1 MIRGS
6 QNSCFSG
13 FPVET
18 LLPYHGEFMIEGEA
32 VITQHLREKLVAAD
46 DIDAAL
52 EESLTTTWDAKVYS
66 WDNSKYPFNEWI
78 LNRIRGMGYKLDDLS
93 NLHEAVPL
101 NETYKVT
108 KQLCADTNLP
118 EFRRMLNRFVREVI
132 VPQGKLQL
140 PVAVQRF
147 MNVRIML
154 PTTPEL
160 FFPFHTGLLYGHG
173 IASRSIWM
181 PFVDVTA
188 DEDRSRS
195 MQILSIKKSREL
207 IQYAID
213 NRLNIDEMTEVFGT
227 ESWQIKAGP
236 GSACFFTQENIHGSG
251 RPNITGKTRVSMD
264 FRVAEGIYG
273 DYLGRKIPAGYF
285 HLIPDT
291 EAEEEK
297 LLSAQPDREKGF
309 ANGKPNIFYVANNTA
324 STYGIPVHLQ
334 RYMLVDYCKKKNL
347 EFDYELFDL
356 EDMTHLPTLRFL
368 VEKRVCNIVM
378 YSIFAL
384 PEEEGYRNELL
395 ETAVK
400 RGSVIHFVNEDLQ
413 LTSAE
418 DLKTIKKYLE
428 FSKYG
433 KSRLPI
439 GLPLTASSKLFFDK
453 WAGSLAQYG
462 RRLRK

>member
-1 MIRGS
+1 M
-6 QNSCFSG
+6 
-13 FPVET
+13 
-18 LLPYHGEFMIEGEA
+18 
-32 VITQHLREKLVAAD
+32 TQHITDPLVAAN

-52 EESLTTTWDAKVYS
+52 ELSLTTVWDAKVYS
-66 WDNSKYPFNEWI
+66 WENSKYPFNQWI
-78 LNRIRGMGYKLDDLS
+78 LNRIRGMGYDLNDLS
-93 NLHEAVPL
+93 YLHETVPL
-101 NETYKVT
+101 SEVYTVT

-118 EFRRMLNRFVREVI
+118 EFRRMLNRFVREQV
-132 VPQGKLQL
+132 VTQGKLRL

-160 FFPFHTGLLYGHG
+160 FFPYHTGLLYGHG
-173 IASRSIWM
+173 IASRSMWL

-195 MQILSIKKSREL
+195 MQIIGIKRSREL
-207 IQYAID
+207 IKQAIE
-213 NRLNIDEMTEVFGT
+213 NRLNMHQMTELFAK

-236 GSACFFTQENIHGSG
+236 GSGCFFTQENIHGSG
-251 RPNITGKTRVSMD
+251 RPNTTGRTRVSMD
-264 FRVAEGIYG
+264 FRIAEGIYG

-291 EAEEEK
+291 EEEEDA
-297 LLSAQPDREKGF
+297 LAARRPREKAF

-334 RYMLVDYCKKKNL
+334 RYMLVDYSKKKNL
-347 EFDYELFDL
+347 EFNYELFDL
-356 EDMTHLPTLRFL
+356 EDMMHLPTLWHL
-368 VEKRVCNIVM
+368 VNDRECNIIM

-384 PEEEGYRNELL
+384 PEDENDRNQML

-400 RGSVIHFVNEDLQ
+400 RGGVIHFVNEDLQ
-413 LTSAE
+413 LTNAD
-418 DLKTIKKYLE
+418 DLKEIKKYLE

-439 GLPLTASSKLFFDK
+439 GLPLSGLSKSYFDK
-453 WAGSLAQYG
+453 WSASLAG
-462 RRLRK
+462 

>member
-1 MIRGS
+1 M
-6 QNSCFSG
+6 
-13 FPVET
+13 
-18 LLPYHGEFMIEGEA
+18 
-32 VITQHLREKLVAAD
+32 TQHLREKLVAAD

-52 EESLTTTWDAKVYS
+52 EDSLTTTWDAKVYS

-78 LNRIRGMGYKLDDLS
+78 LNRVHGMGYKLDDLS
-93 NLHEAVPL
+93 YLHEAVPL
-101 NETYKVT
+101 DETYKVT

-118 EFRRMLNRFVREVI
+118 EFRRMLNRFVREVV
-132 VPQGKLQL
+132 VPQGKLRL

-195 MQILSIKKSREL
+195 MQILSIAKSREL

-213 NRLNIDEMTEVFGT
+213 NRLRMDEMTQVFGK

-251 RPNITGKTRVSMD
+251 RPNTTGKTRVSMD
-264 FRVAEGIYG
+264 FRIAEGIYG

-291 EAEEEK
+291 EEEEDHE
-297 LLSAQPDREKGF
+297 SAARLAREEAF
-309 ANGKPNIFYVANNTA
+309 DNGKQNIFYVANNTA

-334 RYMLVDYCKKKNL
+334 RYMLVDYCNKRDLK
-347 EFDYELFDL
+347 FDYELFDL
-356 EDMTHLPTLRFL
+356 EDMTHLPTLWHL
-368 VEKRVCNIVM
+368 VEERDCNIVM

-384 PEEEGYRNELL
+384 PEEENDRNRMLD
-395 ETAVK
+395 TAVK

-413 LTSAE
+413 LTGAE

-439 GLPLTASSKLFFDK
+439 GLPLTASSKLYFDK

-462 RRLRK
+462 SLAE

>member
-1 MIRGS
+1 M
-6 QNSCFSG
+6 
-13 FPVET
+13 
-18 LLPYHGEFMIEGEA
+18 
-32 VITQHLREKLVAAD
+32 TQHITEPLVAAN

-52 EESLTTTWDAKVYS
+52 ELSLTTVWDAKVYS

-78 LNRIRGMGYKLDDLS
+78 LNRIRGMGYALNDLS
-93 NLHEAVPL
+93 YLHEIVPL
-101 NETYKVT
+101 SEVYTVT

-118 EFRRMLNRFVREVI
+118 EFRRMLNRFVREQV
-132 VPQGKLQL
+132 VTQGKLRL

-160 FFPFHTGLLYGHG
+160 FFPYHTGLLYGHG
-173 IASRSIWM
+173 IASRSMWL

-195 MQILSIKKSREL
+195 MQIIGIKRSREL
-207 IQYAID
+207 IKQAIE
-213 NRLNIDEMTEVFGT
+213 NRLNMHQMTELFAK

-236 GSACFFTQENIHGSG
+236 GSGCFFTQENIHGSG
-251 RPNITGKTRVSMD
+251 RPNDTGKTRVSMD
-264 FRVAEGIYG
+264 FRIAEGIYG

-291 EAEEEK
+291 EEEEEA
-297 LLSAQPDREKGF
+297 LAARPPREKAF

-334 RYMLVDYCKKKNL
+334 RYMLVDYSKKKNL
-347 EFDYELFDL
+347 EFNYELFDL
-356 EDMTHLPTLRFL
+356 EDMMHLPTLWHL
-368 VEKRVCNIVM
+368 VQDRECNIIM

-384 PEEEGYRNELL
+384 PEDENDRNRML

-400 RGSVIHFVNEDLQ
+400 RGGVIHFVNEDLQ
-413 LTSAE
+413 LANGD
-418 DLKTIKKYLE
+418 DLKEIKKYLE

-439 GLPLTASSKLFFDK
+439 GLPLSGLSKSYFDK
-453 WAGSLAQYG
+453 WSASLAG
-462 RRLRK
+462 

>member
-1 MIRGS
+1 MTEHI
-6 QNSCFSG
+6 
-13 FPVET
+13 
-18 LLPYHGEFMIEGEA
+18 
-32 VITQHLREKLVAAD
+32 REKLVAAN

-52 EESLTTTWDAKVYS
+52 EESLTTVWDAKVYS
-66 WDNSKYPFNEWI
+66 WDNSKYPFDEWI
-78 LNRIRGMGYKLDDLS
+78 LNRIRGMGYKLEDLS
-93 NLHEAVPL
+93 YLHEAVPL
-101 NETYKVT
+101 NETYRVT

-132 VPQGKLQL
+132 IPQGKLQL

-181 PFVDVTA
+181 PFCDVTK

-207 IQYAID
+207 IQTAID
-213 NRLNIDEMTEVFGT
+213 KRLSMDEMTELFGK
-227 ESWQIKAGP
+227 ESFQIKAGP

-251 RPNITGKTRVSMD
+251 RPNTTGKTRVSMD

-291 EAEEEK
+291 EEEEER
-297 LLSAQPDREKGF
+297 LAAQPRSPDAF
-309 ANGKPNIFYVANNTA
+309 FNGKNNIFYVANNTA

-334 RYMLVDYCKKKNL
+334 RYMLVDYCNKKKL

-356 EDMTHLPTLRFL
+356 EDMTHLPTLKYL
-368 VEKRVCNIVM
+368 VTQRECNIVM

-384 PEEEGYRNELL
+384 PEDESYRNELL

-400 RGSVIHFVNEDLQ
+400 RGCIIHFVNEDLQ
-413 LTSAE
+413 LANAD

-428 FSKYG
+428 FAKYG

-439 GLPLTASSKLFFDK
+439 GLPLTGASKLFFDK

-462 RRLRK
+462 

>member
-1 MIRGS
+1 M
-6 QNSCFSG
+6 
-13 FPVET
+13 
-18 LLPYHGEFMIEGEA
+18 
-32 VITQHLREKLVAAD
+32 TQHFSKTLVAAN
-46 DIDAAL
+46 DIDAEL
-52 EESLTTTWDAKVYS
+52 ERSLTTVWDAKVYS

-78 LNRIRGMGYKLDDLS
+78 LNRVRGMGYDLHDLS
-93 NLHEAVPL
+93 YLHEVVPL
-101 NETYKVT
+101 KEVYTVT

-118 EFRRMLNRFVREVI
+118 EFRRMLNRFVREVV
-132 VPQGKLQL
+132 VPKGELRL

-195 MQILSIKKSREL
+195 MQILGIKRSREL
-207 IQYAID
+207 IKYAIEQ
-213 NRLNIDEMTEVFGT
+213 RLSMAEMTEVFGK

-251 RPNITGKTRVSMD
+251 RPNTSGKTRVSMD
-264 FRVAEGIYG
+264 FRISEGIYG

-291 EAEEEK
+291 EEEEEA
-297 LLSAQPDREKGF
+297 LAARPPREKAF
-309 ANGKPNIFYVANNTA
+309 ANGRQNIFYVANNTA
-324 STYGIPVHLQ
+324 ATYSIPVHLQ

-347 EFDYELFDL
+347 NFDYELFDL
-356 EDMTHLPTLRFL
+356 EDMTHLPTLRHL
-368 VEKRVCNIVM
+368 VKDRQANIIM

-384 PEEEGYRNELL
+384 PEDENDRKWLL
-395 ETAVK
+395 EIAV
-400 RGSVIHFVNEDLQ
+400 N
-413 LTSAE
+413 
-418 DLKTIKKYLE
+418 
-428 FSKYG
+428 
-433 KSRLPI
+433 
-439 GLPLTASSKLFFDK
+439 
-453 WAGSLAQYG
+453 
-462 RRLRK
+462 

>member
-1 MIRGS
+1 M
-6 QNSCFSG
+6 
-13 FPVET
+13 
-18 LLPYHGEFMIEGEA
+18 
-32 VITQHLREKLVAAD
+32 TQHITDPLVAAN

-52 EESLTTTWDAKVYS
+52 ELSLTTVWDAKVYS
-66 WDNSKYPFNEWI
+66 WENSKYPFNQWI
-78 LNRIRGMGYKLDDLS
+78 LNRIRGMGYDLNDLS
-93 NLHEAVPL
+93 YLHEAVPL
-101 NETYKVT
+101 SEVYTVT

-118 EFRRMLNRFVREVI
+118 EFRRMLNRFVREQV
-132 VPQGKLQL
+132 VTQGKLRL

-160 FFPFHTGLLYGHG
+160 FFPYHTGLLYGHG
-173 IASRSIWM
+173 IASRSMWL

-195 MQILSIKKSREL
+195 MQIIGIKRSREL
-207 IQYAID
+207 IKQAIE
-213 NRLNIDEMTEVFGT
+213 NRLNMQQMTELFAK

-236 GSACFFTQENIHGSG
+236 GSGCFFTQENIHGSG
-251 RPNITGKTRVSMD
+251 RPNTTGRTRVSMD
-264 FRVAEGIYG
+264 FRIAEGIYG

-291 EAEEEK
+291 EEEEDA
-297 LLSAQPDREKGF
+297 LAARRPREKAF

-334 RYMLVDYCKKKNL
+334 RYMLVDYSKKKNL
-347 EFDYELFDL
+347 EFNYELFDL
-356 EDMTHLPTLRFL
+356 EDMMHLPTLWHL
-368 VEKRVCNIVM
+368 VNDRECNIIM

-384 PEEEGYRNELL
+384 PEDENDRNQML

-400 RGSVIHFVNEDLQ
+400 RGGVIHFVNEDLQ
-413 LTSAE
+413 LTNAD
-418 DLKTIKKYLE
+418 DLKEIKKYLE

-439 GLPLTASSKLFFDK
+439 GLPLSGLSKSYFDK
-453 WAGSLAQYG
+453 WSASLAG
-462 RRLRK
+462 

>member
-1 MIRGS
+1 MTEHI
-6 QNSCFSG
+6 
-13 FPVET
+13 
-18 LLPYHGEFMIEGEA
+18 
-32 VITQHLREKLVAAD
+32 REKLVAAN

-52 EESLTTTWDAKVYS
+52 EESLTTVWDAKVYH

-78 LNRIRGMGYKLDDLS
+78 LDRIRGMGYKLDDLS
-93 NLHEAVPL
+93 YLHEAVPL

-181 PFVDVTA
+181 PFCDVTK
-188 DEDRSRS
+188 DEDRTRS
-195 MQILSIKKSREL
+195 MQILSIRKSREL
-207 IQYAID
+207 IQQAID
-213 NRLNIDEMTEVFGT
+213 KRLSMDEMTDLFGK

-236 GSACFFTQENIHGSG
+236 GSASFFTQENIHGSG
-251 RPNITGKTRVSMD
+251 RPNTSGKTRVSMD
-264 FRVAEGIYG
+264 FRVAEGMYG

-285 HLIPDT
+285 HLIPDS
-291 EAEEEK
+291 EEEEER
-297 LLSAQPDREKGF
+297 LAAQPRRPDAFFNSK
-309 ANGKPNIFYVANNTA
+309 NNIFYVANNTA

-334 RYMLVDYCKKKNL
+334 RYMLVDYCNKKKL

-356 EDMTHLPTLRFL
+356 EDMTHLPTLKYL
-368 VEKRVCNIVM
+368 VTQRECNIVM

-384 PEEEGYRNELL
+384 PEDESYRNELL
-395 ETAVK
+395 EAAVK
-400 RGSVIHFVNEDLQ
+400 RGCIIHFVNEDLQ
-413 LTSAE
+413 LANAD

-428 FSKYG
+428 FAKYG

-439 GLPLTASSKLFFDK
+439 GLPLTGASKLFFDK

-462 RRLRK
+462 

>member
-1 MIRGS
+1 MTEH
-6 QNSCFSG
+6 
-13 FPVET
+13 V
-18 LLPYHGEFMIEGEA
+18 
-32 VITQHLREKLVAAD
+32 REKLVAAN

-52 EESLTTTWDAKVYS
+52 EESLTTVWDAKVYS
-66 WDNSKYPFNEWI
+66 WDNSKYPFNEWM

-93 NLHEAVPL
+93 YLHESVPL

-132 VPQGKLQL
+132 VPQGKLRL

-181 PFVDVTA
+181 PFCDVTK

-207 IQYAID
+207 IQQAID
-213 NRLNIDEMTEVFGT
+213 KRLSMDEMTQLFGK

-251 RPNITGKTRVSMD
+251 RPNTSGKTRVSMD

-291 EAEEEK
+291 EEEEET
-297 LLSAQPDREKGF
+297 LAAHPRRADAF
-309 ANGKPNIFYVANNTA
+309 FNGKNNIFYVANNTA

-334 RYMLVDYCKKKNL
+334 RYMLVDYCNKKKL

-356 EDMTHLPTLRFL
+356 EDMTHLPTLKYL
-368 VEKRVCNIVM
+368 VTQRECNIVM

-384 PEEEGYRNELL
+384 PEDEAYRNELL
-395 ETAVK
+395 EKAVE
-400 RGSVIHFVNEDLQ
+400 RGCIIHFVNEDLQ
-413 LTSAE
+413 LANGE

-439 GLPLTASSKLFFDK
+439 GLPLTTSSKLFFDK
-453 WAGSLAQYG
+453 WAGSLAQID
-462 RRLRK
+462 

>member
-1 MIRGS
+1 MTEH
-6 QNSCFSG
+6 
-13 FPVET
+13 V
-18 LLPYHGEFMIEGEA
+18 
-32 VITQHLREKLVAAD
+32 REKLVAAN

-52 EESLTTTWDAKVYS
+52 EESLTTVWDAKVYS
-66 WDNSKYPFNEWI
+66 WDNSKYPFNEWM
-78 LNRIRGMGYKLDDLS
+78 LNRIREMGYKLNDLS
-93 NLHEAVPL
+93 YLHEAVPL

-118 EFRRMLNRFVREVI
+118 EFRRMLNRFVREQI
-132 VPQGKLQL
+132 VPQGKLRL

-181 PFVDVTA
+181 PFCDVTKE
-188 DEDRSRS
+188 EDRSRS

-207 IQYAID
+207 IQTAID
-213 NRLNIDEMTEVFGT
+213 KRLSMEEMTELFGK

-251 RPNITGKTRVSMD
+251 RPNTSGKTRVSMD

-291 EAEEEK
+291 EEEEERLAAHPRPADAFFNDK
-297 LLSAQPDREKGF
+297 
-309 ANGKPNIFYVANNTA
+309 NNIFYVANNTA

-356 EDMTHLPTLRFL
+356 EDMTHLPTLRYL

-395 ETAVK
+395 ESAVK
-400 RGSVIHFVNEDLQ
+400 RGTIIHFVNEDLQ
-413 LTSAE
+413 LANAE
-418 DLKTIKKYLE
+418 DLETIKKYLE

-439 GLPLTASSKLFFDK
+439 GLPLTGASKLFFDK
-453 WAGSLAQYG
+453 WAGSLAQIG
-462 RRLRK
+462 